1 MGRKQKGYA
10 PLLRMGGWL
19 LTCCLTLELVNLS
32 TPYLADGLS
41 VLTMVSASMQDPAA
55 SVSYLQETA
64 KQLSGEPASS
74 EPATESDNTSEP
86 EEAAESKP
94 AEEESES
101 KAEEALAP
109 LDDTSALVT
118 VEEPETVPERGEN
131 TGDVDRRVVG
141 GTGSSPFVDLEY
153 SVVKNLSEL
162 SDGEVAELAQE
173 PLELSFTDTDEPQVL
188 IYHTHATESYL
199 SQTLDWYD
207 LDYTARSTDDSKN
220 MVAVGDALT
229 AVLEAGGIAVIH
241 DTTQFDNPSYTEG
254 YDRSRA
260 AVEEYLEQYPSIK
273 VVLDVHRDAIQSDT
287 TITAPVCTIDGQEMA
302 QLMVVACADDGDG
315 ELPNYKENFIFG
327 AHLNEQLEQDFPGIT
342 RPMLF
347 CERIYNQDLS
357 TGSLLVEVGGH
368 GNSLKDAVLAVQK
381 LGYSLLT
388 LLKSS

>member
-64 KQLSGEPASS
+64 KQLSEEPASS

-207 LDYTARSTDDSKN
+207 LDYTARS
-220 MVAVGDALT
+220 
-229 AVLEAGGIAVIH
+229 
-241 DTTQFDNPSYTEG
+241 
-254 YDRSRA
+254 
-260 AVEEYLEQYPSIK
+260 
-273 VVLDVHRDAIQSDT
+273 
-287 TITAPVCTIDGQEMA
+287 
-302 QLMVVACADDGDG
+302 
-315 ELPNYKENFIFG
+315 
-327 AHLNEQLEQDFPGIT
+327 
-342 RPMLF
+342 
-347 CERIYNQDLS
+347 
-357 TGSLLVEVGGH
+357 
-368 GNSLKDAVLAVQK
+368 
-381 LGYSLLT
+381 
-388 LLKSS
+388 